1 MSVCPS
7 VRMNAEISET
17 ITATILGLC
26 LQVPKIL
33 AQRKLASSVCHA
45 LSNAHKPLK
54 TVAPT
59 VLMLE

>member
-45 LSNAHKPLK
+45 LSKDLIKMIKSANSRFF
-54 TVAPT
+54 
-59 VLMLE
+59 